1 MVYILFR
8 YDPYHLYRQP
18 GSAMGEA
25 GRDPPV
31 SVHLGTITEGSNE
44 VYMHCHDERAL
55 SMVMRLVVRRSL
67 NEVKSM
73 IPAPASFPLAKAML
87 ELKMRGRNKEETD
100 TDIIIKDSL
109 ILSLRCPISGMICKT
124 PARTRQ
130 CLSLAVF
137 DLDTFIEL
145 NAKVR
150 KWTCPHCG
158 VTGRPHDI
166 IIDGYLARVLG
177 VLRARERQT
186 RENATE
192 RIEIESSGRWRP
204 VMTNP
209 LEGKTDARWICAETM
224 LGVVLG
230 TGGSVLHVPQELVE
244 TDDSVRIA
252 GNCMGGKLTDKLE
265 GHGEAVGDDKGRDGA
280 ICQVRVQRELSKD
293 VLSPS
298 SPEVIVISESDDDDA
313 QKGTVSY
320 DQPFTATFLPLGIID
335 KEKISP

>member
-1 MVYILFR
+1 
-8 YDPYHLYRQP
+8 
-18 GSAMGEA
+18 
-25 GRDPPV
+25 
-31 SVHLGTITEGSNE
+31 
-44 VYMHCHDERAL
+44 
-55 SMVMRLVVRRSL
+55 
-67 NEVKSM
+67 
-73 IPAPASFPLAKAML
+73 
-87 ELKMRGRNKEETD
+87 
-100 TDIIIKDSL
+100 
-109 ILSLRCPISGMICKT
+109 
-124 PARTRQ
+124 
-130 CLSLAVF
+130 
-137 DLDTFIEL
+137 
-145 NAKVR
+145 
-150 KWTCPHCG
+150 